1 MILRAGLYAQSTRA
15 VEGSAFGGARASDRR
30 GGKAVEARMK
40 GRQQRSTGIAA
51 LLAACVALPM
61 PSHAGDDYLC
71 TVRAVYDLTD
81 GGELANSPFGVGQ
94 RFSVNRETG
103 VLTGGLE
110 HPAWSRVT
118 VLDRGSTEQSFKV
131 VAVSTA
137 EFPFLHYLE
146 IREYTSG
153 SVKPFSYT
161 AGSLLRTGTCE
172 QL

>member
-1 MILRAGLYAQSTRA
+1 MSLRAGLDARGAQVVERSA
-15 VEGSAFGGARASDRR
+15 VCGVRASGRR
-30 GGKAVEARMK
+30 GGTVAEARVK

-81 GGELANSPFGVGQ
+81 GGELADSPFGVGQ

-137 EFPFLHYLE
+137 EFPFLHYLD